1 MAESVRV
8 SAVKRVLKISAG
20 IAGRRGGGGGEGL
33 GETRS
38 GTEKQCSHDLQSGH
52 PAW

>member
-20 IAGRRGGGGGEGL
+20 IAGRRRGGGEGL